1 MLIVLLGV
9 RLMAIAYLSVT
20 LPLFVGICKIYEEYL
35 RQMNPHTPSIT
46 YDISELFKFVDNI
59 YDMSCLV

>member
-1 MLIVLLGV
+1 LKVLGCNALGQTAQSFCGV
-9 RLMAIAYLSVT
+9 
-20 LPLFVGICKIYEEYL
+20 VGICKIYEEYL

>member
-1 MLIVLLGV
+1 MVVTYLLV
-9 RLMAIAYLSVT
+9 VV
-20 LPLFVGICKIYEEYL
+20 PLFVGICKIYEEYL

-59 YDMSCLV
+59 FDMSCLV